1 MNSRETVTEERV
13 DGTPRCYISGDY
25 VVAYDEENDAWHV
38 IYVPRKRGQFAPYSA
53 DGSKSAP
60 SFSHMMIF

>member
-1 MNSRETVTEERV
+1 MNNGETATEEKV

-38 IYVPRKRGQFAPYSA
+38 IYAPRKIG
-53 DGSKSAP
+53 KLAP